1 VTRSL
6 AQFARFLLVL
16 CVAAMLLVT
25 AGVYNVSARAG
36 HWPVTAWFLHFIM
49 RQSARSHSMGLEVP
63 PLEDPRMVIRGAT
76 YFAVGCAACHGEPGA
91 TFTPIVRY
99 MTPEAP
105 DLAPLIEHWDT
116 HELFWIV
123 DNGIKYTGMPAWA
136 AEHRPD
142 EVWSMVAFLERLPKL
157 DAAAYRRLSFEP
169 APAPDLEPSLMRLEI
184 DEAGTRALEQ
194 CVRCHG
200 DDGMGNGTGAFPYL
214 AGQEQA
220 YLYAS
225 LRSYAADRR
234 ASGIMQPIAA
244 GLDDAGM
251 RQLAQY
257 FATTTPRL
265 APATAEMPDADAARG
280 AAIALNGIARKGVPA
295 CRHCHGPAQSARNPA
310 FPRLQGQNY
319 DYLLTQLALWRD
331 GVRGGS
337 VYAPLMTE
345 IANGLDDRELRD
357 VAAYYA
363 TQPWQAGTG
372 VRAP

>member
-1 VTRSL
+1 MRRL
-6 AQFARFLLVL
+6 ARFARFLLVL
-16 CVAAMLLVT
+16 AAAAMLLIT

-36 HWPVTAWFLHFIM
+36 HWPLTAWFLHFIM
-49 RQSARSHSMGLEVP
+49 RQSARTHSLGIEVP

-91 TFTPIVRY
+91 PFTPIVRY

-105 DLAPLIEHWDT
+105 DLAPLIEHWET

-136 AEHRPD
+136 AAHRPD
-142 EVWSMVAFLERLPKL
+142 EVWSMVAFLKRLPKL
-157 DAAAYRRLSFEP
+157 DAATYRKLAFE
-169 APAPDLEPSLMRLEI
+169 PAPDLEPSLIRLAA
-184 DEAGTRALEQ
+184 DETGTRALEQ

-200 DDGMGNGTGAFPYL
+200 YDGMGNETGAFPYL
-214 AGQEQA
+214 AGQQQA

-225 LRSYAADRR
+225 LKSYAANRR

-244 GLDDAGM
+244 GLDDAVI
-251 RQLAQY
+251 RELAQY
-257 FATTTPRL
+257 FATVTPRL
-265 APATAEMPDADAARG
+265 APTPGEMPDADPARG
-280 AAIALNGIARKGVPA
+280 AATALNGIARKGVPA
-295 CRHCHGPAQSARNPA
+295 CRHCHGPGRTAGHPA
-310 FPRLQGQNY
+310 FPRLQGQGY
-319 DYLLTQLALWRD
+319 DYLVTQLALWRD

-363 TQPWQAGTG
+363 SQPWEARTSE
-372 VRAP
+372 RPP